1 MKKQTVAIL
10 VIVALLLAGG
20 CFGIYSYIQNQK
32 NEEIKNTPIFSCK
45 ASEIVEYGVKSGKE
59 DYLLIKE
66 GTDWYVKDNDVA
78 VLNSEKV
85 QETVNSASM
94 IMTLG
99 LLRERELKEFSVTD
113 VKELSIALSDGTSCN
128 IKFVGEKAEVCA
140 AKINDSEEI
149 YAIRTSVRDILI
161 APLSKFRASVIF
173 DGLVSTDVPLEYYSF
188 KDFDKTETV
197 IRTKISSE
205 ISNSRKNRYIMEK
218 PYRKDVDDEAFE
230 QLILVKI
237 PRIAAEKYEDETPED
252 KKVYGLDEKSRAQLH
267 FKWGDFDETLYLG
280 KTEGGLVYA
289 ERLGKDGIFMINS
302 SQLEFLY
309 TEPFYLL
316 ESGVLRS
323 DFENIS
329 GLTVRTKDKEYKI
342 ESHNR
347 KENNKEFFVNGKTA
361 SEAAFYAVAEI
372 VGGIKINSEIAQNVK
387 DSGDVVI
394 TVYFDNGLGSQKI
407 SLSDINDKEYAA
419 FTDGKA
425 EFAVDKKSVEELLL
439 ELDKISKNP
448 IKTDE
453 KG

>member
-10 VIVALLLAGG
+10 LIVALLLAGG
-20 CFGIYSYIQNQK
+20 CFGVYSYIQNRK

-45 ASEIVEYGVKSGKE
+45 ASEIVEYGVKTGQE

-66 GTDWYVKDNDVA
+66 DAEWYVKDNDVA

-99 LLRERELKEFSVTD
+99 LLRDKDLKEFSAMD
-113 VKELSIALSDGTSCN
+113 VMELSLALRDGTSCN

-140 AKINDSEEI
+140 AKVNDSEEI

-173 DGLVSTDVPLEYYSF
+173 DGLMGEDSPLEYYSF
-188 KDFDKTETV
+188 KDFDNTETV
-197 IRTKISSE
+197 IRTKTSAE
-205 ISNSRKNRYIMEK
+205 ISNSRKNQYIMEK
-218 PYRKDVDDEAFE
+218 PYRKDVDDEQFE
-230 QLILVKI
+230 QLVLVKI
-237 PRIAAEKYEDETPED
+237 PRITAERYEDATPQD
-252 KKVYGLDEKSRAQLH
+252 KTVYGLDEKSRARLH
-267 FKWGDFDETLYLG
+267 FMWGDFDETLYLG

-323 DFENIS
+323 DVENIS
-329 GLTVRTKDKEYKI
+329 GLTVKTRNKEYKI
-342 ESHNR
+342 ESRNR
-347 KENNKEFFVNGKTA
+347 KENNKEFFVNEKTA
-361 SEAAFYAVAEI
+361 SEAAFNVIAEI
-372 VGGIKINSEIAQNVK
+372 VGGIKINSEIAQDVK
-387 DSGDVVI
+387 DNGDVVI
-394 TVYFDNGLGSQKI
+394 MVHFDNGLGSQKI
-407 SLSDINDKEYAA
+407 SLSAINDKEYAA